1 MQQTLLNMDE
11 VPVDLLTGIV
21 LLLLPAILVLVLFDM
36 SLIYLDELGVP
47 ILRVDRIDHH
57 EDLRTQLVVQSLFVF
72 QRNLQIAI
80 LSFRNT
86 RNRL

>member
-36 SLIYLDELGVP
+36 SLIYLDELAVP

-57 EDLRTQLVVQSLFVF
+57 EDLRTQLVVQSLFAF